1 MVAAA
6 GPLNRFGGGRH
17 LWLATVPVAESPL
30 NGGLSV
36 ANEAQPFLF
45 LVHTSLGALQ
55 VGHEK
60 RGHIVQVC
68 ASVSKLVS

>member
-30 NGGLSV
+30 NGGLPD
-36 ANEAQPFLF
+36 ANEAQPIFFLLNCAAVHWPT
-45 LVHTSLGALQ
+45 LVAGAQSGELYHLK
-55 VGHEK
+55 VME
-60 RGHIVQVC
+60 
-68 ASVSKLVS
+68 